1 MNKEV
6 NQLNKKFKSTK
17 GSGTTLTNIE
27 IKDIIKAI
35 NSLEN
40 RGFLLKGTTLENRI
54 IVPLS
59 NINF

>member
-6 NQLNKKFKSTK
+6 NQFNKKFKSTK

-35 NSLEN
+35 KSLEN
-40 RGFLLKGTTLENRI
+40 TRFLLKGTTLEYRI

-59 NINF
+59 NH

>member
-35 NSLEN
+35 KSLEN
-40 RGFLLKGTTLENRI
+40 TRLLLKGTTLEYRI

-59 NINF
+59 NH

>member
-35 NSLEN
+35 KSLEN
-40 RGFLLKGTTLENRI
+40 TRFL
-54 IVPLS
+54 
-59 NINF
+59 

>member
-17 GSGTTLTNIE
+17 GSGTSLTNIE

-35 NSLEN
+35 KSLEN
-40 RGFLLKGTTLENRI
+40 RGLLLKGTTLEYRI

-59 NINF
+59 NH

>member
-1 MNKEV
+1 MNVEV

-35 NSLEN
+35 KSLEN
-40 RGFLLKGTTLENRI
+40 TRFLLKGTTLEYRI

-59 NINF
+59 NH